1 MESRAAL
8 IREDVY
14 SRLRQEII
22 SCALQPGAELRE
34 AELADRFRVSTSPV
48 RDALLRLE
56 ADGLVVVF
64 PRKGYRVAPIS
75 LRDASDLFDLRAVIE
90 EAGAREAA
98 KRAADAELATLDRF
112 RHFDEASDEVEFVSY
127 NRDFHC
133 AALALSGNRR
143 LLELGRNVI
152 DEFDRLIIV
161 SLAVIGH
168 DRPRLVREHC
178 AIIDALQER
187 DGRRAAKLLAE
198 HVTRAKKRVLD
209 GLSRAV
215 VA

>member
-1 MESRAAL
+1 MQERAAL

-22 SCALQPGAELRE
+22 SCALPPGAEVRE
-34 AELADRFRVSTSPV
+34 GELADRFRVSTSPI

-75 LRDASDLFDLRAVIE
+75 LRDASDLFDLRAVVE
-90 EAGAREAA
+90 QAAAARGVKCAD
-98 KRAADAELATLDRF
+98 DAEIAALDRF
-112 RHFDEASDEVEFVSY
+112 RHFADAADEVDFVTY

-133 AALALSGNRR
+133 AVIALSGNRR
-143 LLELGRNVI
+143 LIEIGRGII

-168 DRPRLVREHC
+168 DRPRLVREHGE
-178 AIIDALQER
+178 IIDALQER
-187 DGRRAAKLLAE
+187 DGRRAARLIGE
-198 HVTRAKKRVLD
+198 HVMRAKKRVLD

>member
-14 SRLRQEII
+14 GRLRQEII
-22 SCALQPGAELRE
+22 SCALLPGAELRE
-34 AELADRFRVSTSPV
+34 AELAGRFRVSTSPV

-64 PRKGYRVAPIS
+64 PRRGYRVASIS

-90 EAGAREAA
+90 QAAATQAVKHAGE
-98 KRAADAELATLDRF
+98 AELAALDRF
-112 RHFDEASDEVEFVSY
+112 RELDDTSNEAGFVAY

-133 AALALSGNRR
+133 SVIALSGNRR
-143 LLELGRNVI
+143 MIEIGRDVI
-152 DEFDRLIIV
+152 DQFDRLIIV
-161 SLAVIGH
+161 SLAVIGY
-168 DRPRLVREHC
+168 DRPRLVREHS
-178 AIIDALQER
+178 AIIGALQER
-187 DGRRAAKLLAE
+187 DGRRAARLIGE

-215 VA
+215 VL

>member
-14 SRLRQEII
+14 SQLRQEII

-75 LRDASDLFDLRAVIE
+75 LRDASDLFDLRAIIE
-90 EAGAREAA
+90 EAGARQAA
-98 KRAADAELATLDRF
+98 KRAADAELAALDLF
-112 RHFDEASDEVEFVSY
+112 RHFDEDSDEVEFVSY

-133 AALALSGNRR
+133 AVLALSGNRR
-143 LLELGRNVI
+143 LLELGRDVI